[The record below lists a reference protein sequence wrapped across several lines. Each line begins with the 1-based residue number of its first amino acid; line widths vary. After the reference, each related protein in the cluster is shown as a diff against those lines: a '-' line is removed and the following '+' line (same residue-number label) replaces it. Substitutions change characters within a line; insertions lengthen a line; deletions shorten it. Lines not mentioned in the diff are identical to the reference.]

1 MMNIIYD
8 VYVSC
13 IICIYVHIYTYLYIC
28 IYVYIHVCMCMNTH
42 TRTHKHAHARAHTH
56 THAYTQEEQNSK
68 LQGEVGDALA
78 AITPLSKTCYHLLS
92 QKHLA
97 VETLATESANAPVRE
112 LVFDRSIPAGARG
125 RAGFGERLSSVTSSP
140 LRLGDR
146 QDLLAKAG
154 IPVGASASMTQG
166 GRLRLN
172 RRDVDEEP
180 VLTATAAVLP
190 LATSPPSSPPRDSR
204 VRRKTVTASQPGVTG
219 LRQRGRAVSNP
230 DQLDLDESED
240 LGSGVS
246 HGGPRPPQFVRYPTR
261 GSHQSRSPSPKSPPG
276 LRGGGGGG
284 GGGRTLARAKTF
296 IDSVSLG
303 MTSPPSHPTA
313 ARRTLS
319 RAHSMQATETDPV
332 LSENAGGGGRVRD
345 KSPRGLGGVS
355 RVAGGGVGGDLGGEG
370 DREILRHAQNL
381 ARSPL
386 HSRGRRARS
395 RFSFCFVFG
404 FVFYARSISCHTHTH
419 THTHTHNA
427 HTLRSMSEAHTNA
440 HTHSVDRAAIPS
452 LRGMSEVHTNDV
464 VMATRGYSAQA
475 ASPGSH
481 TPSASS
487 SGSHDARLEIALA
500 RPAMTSPPTS
510 PRMHE
515 PENTFVRPYNRR
527 KEQQHSPKGPELD
540 DWHSVQRARKASSR
554 EGSRKPASREGSR
567 RPPRCVCVRVRVCVC
582 VCVLVCVYMDVYR
595 KRGGRGGLEEAAQQ
609 ARIPERALYSAFI

>member
-1 MMNIIYD
+1 
-8 VYVSC
+8 
-13 IICIYVHIYTYLYIC
+13 
-28 IYVYIHVCMCMNTH
+28 MCMNTH

-78 AITPLSKTCYHLLS
+78 AITPLSKTCYQLLS

-97 VETLATESANAPVRE
+97 VETLATESASAPVRE

-154 IPVGASASMTQG
+154 IPVRASASMTQG

-276 LRGGGGGG
+276 LRGGGGG
-284 GGGRTLARAKTF
+284 RTLARAKTF

-319 RAHSMQATETDPV
+319 RAHYMQATETDPV

-386 HSRGRRARS
+386 HSRGRRARFVLVFVLFLVL
-395 RFSFCFVFG
+395 FSMLGQSV
-404 FVFYARSISCHTHTH
+404 ATHTHTH
-419 THTHTHNA
+419 THTHTT
-427 HTLRSMSEAHTNA
+427 HTHYAACLRRTRTHTHTASTGRPSPHCAACLRSTQTTWSWPH
-440 HTHSVDRAAIPS
+440 AATVRKQP
-452 LRGMSEVHTNDV
+452 LQA
-464 VMATRGYSAQA
+464 ATRPAQA
-475 ASPGSH
+475 P
-481 TPSASS
+481 
-487 SGSHDARLEIALA
+487 LA
-500 RPAMTSPPTS
+500 VMT
-510 PRMHE
+510 H
-515 PENTFVRPYNRR
+515 
-527 KEQQHSPKGPELD
+527 
-540 DWHSVQRARKASSR
+540 A
-554 EGSRKPASREGSR
+554 
-567 RPPRCVCVRVRVCVC
+567 
-582 VCVLVCVYMDVYR
+582 
-595 KRGGRGGLEEAAQQ
+595 
-609 ARIPERALYSAFI
+609 